1 MLPQRLPDAE
11 FEIMEYIWDAT
22 PPVTTSQAMES
33 VGRAHGWKIQ
43 TLATLFKRLTERGFL
58 RAERGTG
65 RERAFYSHLI
75 WNGKTAVKQC
85 LVSVESSMICFCPMP
100 TKIKLCT
107 SMRYMPL

>member
-65 RERAFYSHLI
+65 RRTGVLPGDIARGISADGDGTLRRAI
-75 WNGKTAVKQC
+75 
-85 LVSVESSMICFCPMP
+85 P
-100 TKIKLCT
+100 
-107 SMRYMPL
+107 